1 MNIRKRSPQRIV
13 GRMYLEED
21 FTVVKHEVGNLTI
34 IRCLVYS
41 HFPKYKRERVEAIV
55 EKGICVG

>member
-1 MNIRKRSPQRIV
+1 VNIRKRSSQRVV

-21 FTVVKHEVGNLTI
+21 FTLVKCEVRNFTI